1 MGLTT
6 ALYIASSG
14 LTSNSEAISVSGNN
28 IANVNTTAFKRSRV
42 TFETQVS
49 TMLSPG
55 SAPSAELGGTNPS
68 QVNLGTRVGAVS
80 RDLSD
85 GALQPT
91 GRNTDL
97 AIEGNGFFV
106 LRGNGKTQ
114 YTRDGSFQLDR
125 DFNLV
130 NSSGRLVQGY
140 GVDEDFVVQ
149 PNLFGNLNIPLG
161 GLAVAEA
168 TKTAKF
174 TGHLNAGGDTATAA
188 SITASNALFSD
199 AAATTPAT
207 GATAL
212 TSLFDSTGA
221 ALFTTGDVLTV
232 SGVTKGGST
241 VPDRTFEVNSSN
253 TTQSNAFGTTLQDLT
268 DFLEDILGINTTV
281 GGGVTVNASGQ
292 IEITSNTGT
301 ANAIDLEAANL
312 VKNVVSSPALPF
324 SFTSAQEAVGESVR
338 TTFTVF
344 DSLGT
349 ALTMDVTMALES
361 KGGSGTTWRYYA
373 QSYDNTALSPVIGT
387 GLLSFNTD
395 GQLIGV
401 DNDVVSLL
409 RENTGALS
417 PQEIR
422 LAFSDDGSSLTALSD
437 TESLFQSVSQDGSEL
452 GTLQDFAINEDGT
465 ISGVF
470 SNRLLRTLGRITLA
484 LFPNPEAMVD
494 VGGNLLDVSV
504 NSGNATLVT
513 PATNG
518 AGRIVAGALELSNV
532 ELSEEFINLITASTG
547 FSANSRVFTTSD
559 QLIQELLAVIR

>member
-6 ALYIASSG
+6 SLYIASSG
-14 LTSNSEAISVSGNN
+14 LTSNSEAISVAGNN

-106 LRGNGKTQ
+106 LKGNGKTQ

-130 NSSGRLVQGY
+130 SSSGRLVQGY

-161 GLAVAEA
+161 GLAVVEA
-168 TKTAKF
+168 TKTVKF
-174 TGHLNAGGDTATAA
+174 TGHLNAGGDTATAG
-188 SITASNALFSD
+188 SITVSNALFSD

-212 TSLFDSTGA
+212 TGLFDSSGA
-221 ALFTTGDVLTV
+221 TLFTTGDVLTV

-253 TTQSNAFGTTLQDLT
+253 TTQSNAFGTTLQDVT

-292 IEITSNTGT
+292 VEITSNTGT

-312 VKNVVSSPALPF
+312 VKNASSSPALPF
-324 SFTSAQEAVGESVR
+324 SFTSTQEAVGESVR

-349 ALTMDVTMALES
+349 ALTMDVTMALQG

-373 QSYDNTALSPVIGT
+373 QSYDNTDLSPVIGT

-401 DNDVVSLL
+401 DNDVLSLL

-422 LAFSDDGSSLTALSD
+422 LAFADEGSSLTALSD

-452 GTLQDFAINEDGT
+452 GTLQDFTINEDGT

-470 SNRLLRTLGRITLA
+470 SNRLLRTLGRVTLA

-513 PATNG
+513 PATSG